1 MVKEEEKVKKPMSAR
16 KKKFLALLAVT
27 LATGV
32 STLGVYGATEL
43 YDSFFRRYDR
53 PDYAIVAGIRQIEQT
68 DLTREEFFFPS
79 DKVKLAG
86 YFYPADDEKGMV
98 VVSHGLHTGSDDYLP
113 IIEYLV
119 QNHYSVFG
127 YNYKGTY
134 ESEGES
140 TVGMCESLVDL
151 DHALNYINSEAKFA
165 GKKIFLLGHSWG
177 GFATAAVLSLHKE
190 VKGAACIAAFNNG
203 YTLIEE
209 KGGEYAGRFASEGV
223 PKAFL
228 GAYQKFLF
236 GKYTNYDG
244 VKGINSVDVPVLIA
258 HGVNDKIINYDL
270 QSIICHREEIT
281 NERAEYYV
289 GTELHSGH
297 DTIWLSDRAAV
308 YREQVKESL
317 ADLEEKKGEKLS
329 YEEKV
334 DFFKNVDDRL
344 YSEINYELFDRIV
357 SMFDRA

>member
-1 MVKEEEKVKKPMSAR
+1 MAKEEKVKKPMSAR

-43 YDSFFRRYDR
+43 YDSFFKRYDR
-53 PDYAIVAGIRQIEQT
+53 PDYAIVAGIRRIEQT
-68 DLTREEFFFPS
+68 ELTREEFFFPS
-79 DKVKLAG
+79 DKVKLKG
-86 YFYPADDEKGMV
+86 YFYPAEEEKGMV
-98 VVSHGLHTGSDDYLP
+98 VFSHGLHTGCDDYLP

-119 QNHYSVFG
+119 NNHYSVFG

-151 DHALNYINSEAKFA
+151 DHALNYIKSEAKYA
-165 GKKIFLLGHSWG
+165 NKKVFLLGHSWG

-190 VKGAACIAAFNNG
+190 VAGAACIAPFNNG

-209 KGGEYAGRFASEGV
+209 KGSQYAGKFASEGV

-244 VKGINSVDVPVLIA
+244 VKGINSVTVPVLIA
-258 HGVNDKIINYDL
+258 HGVEDKIIDYDL
-270 QSIICHREEIT
+270 QSIICHRDEIT
-281 NERAEYYV
+281 NPNVEYYV
-289 GTELHSGH
+289 GTDSHAGH
-297 DTIWLSDRAAV
+297 ESIWLSGAAAK
-308 YREQVKESL
+308 YREEVKCG
-317 ADLEEKKGEKLS
+317 LEELEKSKGEKLT

-334 DFFKNVDDRL
+334 DYYKKVDDRL
-344 YSEINYELFDRIV
+344 YSEINYELFDRII
-357 SMFDRA
+357 STFDKA

>member
-1 MVKEEEKVKKPMSAR
+1 MEKEEKVKKPMSAR
-16 KKKFLALLAVT
+16 KKKFLAFLAVT

-43 YDSFFRRYDR
+43 YDSFFMRYDR
-53 PDYAIVAGIRQIEQT
+53 PDYALIAGIRRIEQT
-68 DLTREEFFFPS
+68 TLYREEFFFPS
-79 DKVKLAG
+79 DRVKLKG

-98 VVSHGLHTGSDDYLP
+98 VISHGLHTGCDDYLP

-119 QNHYSVFG
+119 DNNYSVFG

-134 ESEGES
+134 ESEGDS

-151 DHALNYINSEAKFA
+151 DHALDYIKKEKKYAD
-165 GKKIFLLGHSWG
+165 KKIFLLGHSWG
-177 GFATAAVLSLHKE
+177 GFATAAVLSIHKE
-190 VKGAACIAAFNNG
+190 VAGAACIAPFNNG

-209 KGGEYAGRFASEGV
+209 KGSQYAGKFASEGV

-236 GKYTNYDG
+236 GKYTDYDG

-258 HGVNDKIINYDL
+258 HGVNDKVINYDL
-270 QSIICHREEIT
+270 QSIICHRDEI
-281 NERAEYYV
+281 NNDIVEYYV
-289 GTELHSGH
+289 GTEAHAGH
-297 DTIWLSDRAAV
+297 ESIWLSDRAAA
-308 YREQVKESL
+308 YREEVKKGL
-317 ADLEEKKGEKLS
+317 DDREKDKGEKMS

-334 DFFKNVDDRL
+334 DYYKNVDDRL
-344 YSEINYELFDRIV
+344 YSEINYELFDRIIA
-357 SMFDRA
+357 MFGRA

>member
-1 MVKEEEKVKKPMSAR
+1 MEKEDKVKKPMSAR
-16 KKKFLALLAVT
+16 KKKFLAFLAVT

-43 YDSFFRRYDR
+43 YDSFFKRYDR
-53 PDYAIVAGIRQIEQT
+53 PDYAIVAGIRRIEQT
-68 DLTREEFFFPS
+68 NLYREEFFFPS
-79 DKVKLAG
+79 DKVNLKG

-98 VVSHGLHTGSDDYLP
+98 VISHGLHTGCDDYLP

-119 QNHYSVFG
+119 DNNYSVFG

-134 ESEGES
+134 ESEGDS

-151 DHALNYINSEAKFA
+151 DHALDYIKKEKKYA

-177 GFATAAVLSLHKE
+177 GFATAAVLSIHKE
-190 VKGAACIAAFNNG
+190 VAGAACIAPFNNG

-209 KGGEYAGRFASEGV
+209 KGGQYAGKFASEGV

-236 GKYTNYDG
+236 GKYTAYDG
-244 VKGINSVDVPVLIA
+244 VMGINSVDCPVLIA
-258 HGVNDKIINYDL
+258 HGVNDKVIDYDL
-270 QSIICHREEIT
+270 QSIICHRDEI
-281 NERAEYYV
+281 NNDKVEYYV
-289 GTELHSGH
+289 GTGLHAGH
-297 DTIWLSDRAAV
+297 ESIWLSDRAAA
-308 YREQVKESL
+308 YREEVKKEL
-317 ADLEEKKGEKLS
+317 DDREKVKGDKLS

-334 DFFKNVDDRL
+334 DYYKDIDDNL
-344 YSEINYELFDRIV
+344 YSEINHELFDRILAV
-357 SMFDRA
+357 FGRA